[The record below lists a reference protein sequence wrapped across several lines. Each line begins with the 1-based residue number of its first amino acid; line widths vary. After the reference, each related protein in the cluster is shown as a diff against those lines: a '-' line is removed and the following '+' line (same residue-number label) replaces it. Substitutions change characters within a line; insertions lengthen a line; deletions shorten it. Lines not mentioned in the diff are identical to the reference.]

1 MIRFFRFVRF
11 VPVVAVFVFLLG
23 VGTASASSIQGF
35 VFDQNRNPL
44 SEVDVELLNENGQMR
59 QRDRTNG
66 VGRYTF
72 NELADGRYYV
82 KVQPF
87 RYNLLDETREVR
99 IISFNIRGEGL
110 GNTVEQVDFYLE
122 PKKGG
127 LGDTETGVIFAQEV
141 PKAAEDL
148 YKAARK
154 SLSEDNQQAY
164 VSGLVDAFK
173 AFPEYYVVLN
183 ELGKQLLL
191 QKRYL
196 ESASMFLRAVEVN
209 PKSSNSF
216 YLMGVAFSR
225 VGKDYYPAAL
235 KAFEKAEILAPAA
248 YQIPFEMGK
257 IQKELGNFTA
267 AEERLK
273 RAKKMAE
280 NKADVSLLL
289 AQLYSDDL
297 KDYAKAADELELY
310 IKESKTKDEALKA
323 KVTELRAKAAAQKT

>member
-1 MIRFFRFVRF
+1 MIPFRRHFFVI
-11 VPVVAVFVFLLG
+11 PIIAIFVFLVG
-23 VGTASASSIQGF
+23 VGSASASSIQGF
-35 VFDQNRNPL
+35 VFDQNRNAL
-44 SEVDVELLNENGQMR
+44 SEVDVELLNENRQFR

-66 VGRYTF
+66 VGRYNFTD
-72 NELADGRYYV
+72 LADGRYYV

-87 RYNLLDETREVR
+87 RYNLLDETKEVQ
-99 IISFNIRGEGL
+99 IITFNVRGEGI
-110 GNTVEQVDFYLE
+110 GNTVEQVDFFLA

-141 PKAAEDL
+141 PKEALEL

-154 SLSEDNQQAY
+154 ALGDGDKQAY

-173 AFPEYYVVLN
+173 AFPQYYVVLN
-183 ELGKQLLL
+183 ELGKQLLV

-196 ESASMFLRAVEVN
+196 EAASMFIRAVEIN

-216 YLMGVAFSR
+216 YWMGVAFSQ
-225 VGKDYYPAAL
+225 VGKDYYKSAMV
-235 KAFEKAEILAPAA
+235 AFGKAEVLAPAA

-257 IQKELGNFTA
+257 IEKNLGNFTA

-273 RAKKMAE
+273 KAKKLAD

-289 AQLYSDDL
+289 AQLYSDDM
-297 KDYAKAADELELY
+297 KDYAKAADELETYL
-310 IKESKTKDEALKA
+310 KESKSKDEALKA
-323 KVTELRAKAAAQKT
+323 KVIELRTKAAAKQT